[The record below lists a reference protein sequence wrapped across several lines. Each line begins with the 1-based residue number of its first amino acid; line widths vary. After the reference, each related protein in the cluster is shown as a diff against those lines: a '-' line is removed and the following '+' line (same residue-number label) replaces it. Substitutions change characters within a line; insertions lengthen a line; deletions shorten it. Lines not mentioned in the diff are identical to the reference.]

1 MLLEESGGV
10 NARSRGDT
18 VPPPLPFH
26 PPPPCHDGGASCLA
40 WDPSAL
46 AAEVRVGELL
56 ERGCAK
62 AC

>member
-10 NARSRGDT
+10 NTHSRGDT
-18 VPPPLPFH
+18 VPPAPPHPLL
-26 PPPPCHDGGASCLA
+26 CHDGGASCLA

-56 ERGCAK
+56 EQGCAK